1 MKGDGALVVGLA
13 KGRYGEAERGR
24 EGMAELGDDPVDEG
38 AGIGANTRED
48 SLPGSG
54 CLG

>member
-1 MKGDGALVVGLA
+1 MKGDGTLVVGLA
-13 KGRYGEAERGR
+13 KGRYDEAERGR

-38 AGIGANTRED
+38 ADIGPNTRED